1 MGYPSQFASELELD
15 SAEGR
20 SITLDKLGWDTGA
33 RGVRAYPIVKKN
45 LYSTNFP

>member
-1 MGYPSQFASELELD
+1 MGYPSQFPRRLRLD

-20 SITLDKLGWDTGA
+20 SIALGKPGQDIDA
-33 RGVRAYPIVKKN
+33 RGVGANLIVKKN